1 MILDDQMP
9 SWDVRE
15 RHSVAVAAPPERTLA
30 AAREVTGR
38 EIPLLRALMAV
49 RTLGVSLRG
58 RTDVPLLRGFERMG
72 FRVIGTSAGEV
83 AYGGVGRFWRPSGGL
98 RHLPPE
104 EFAAFA
110 DPGYA
115 KAGFNF
121 RVEPGP
127 HGGSVLTTETRVLGT
142 DAGARRRFR
151 AYWTL
156 VRPGSGLIRRDWL
169 RAIRKRAE
177 RLP

>member
-9 SWDVRE
+9 AWDVRE
-15 RHSVAVAAPPERTLA
+15 RHSIRVAASPERTLA

-38 EIPLLRALMAV
+38 EIPLLRGLMAV

-72 FRVIGTSAGEV
+72 FAVVGASEDEV
-83 AYGGVGRFWRPSGGL
+83 AYGSAGRFWRPSGGL
-98 RHLPPE
+98 LHLPPG

-110 DPGYA
+110 EPGFA

-121 RVEPGP
+121 RVEAAPG
-127 HGGSVLTTETRVLGT
+127 GGCVLTTETRVLGT
-142 DAGARRRFR
+142 DPGARRRFR
-151 AYWTL
+151 AYWTV

-169 RAIRKRAE
+169 RAIRARAE
-177 RLP
+177 G

>member
-1 MILDDQMP
+1 VILDEQMP
-9 SWDVRE
+9 VWDVRE
-15 RHSVAVAAPPERTLA
+15 RHSVAVAASPERTLA
-30 AAREVTGR
+30 AALEVTSR
-38 EIPLLRALMAV
+38 EIPALRALMAV
-49 RTLGVSLRG
+49 RTLGLSLRG

-72 FRVIGTSAGEV
+72 FRVIGTSADEV
-83 AYGGVGRFWRPSGGL
+83 AYGGAGRFWRASGGL
-98 RHLPPE
+98 RRVPPE

-127 HGGSVLTTETRVLGT
+127 DGGCVLSTETRVVGT
-142 DAGARRRFR
+142 DPGASRRFR

-169 RAIRKRAE
+169 RAIRARAE
-177 RLP
+177 R